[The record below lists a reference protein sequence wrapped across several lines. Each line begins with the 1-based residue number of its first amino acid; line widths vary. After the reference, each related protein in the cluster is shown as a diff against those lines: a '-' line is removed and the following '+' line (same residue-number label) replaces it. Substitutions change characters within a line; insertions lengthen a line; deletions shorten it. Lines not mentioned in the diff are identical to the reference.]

1 MQRKWTIVHKVFI
14 KEMLFGVRSRMS
26 LNAMLR
32 SMNSTLEI
40 GPWHNIK
47 YKLKKIVWKMVYK
60 Y

>member
-1 MQRKWTIVHKVFI
+1 MKRKWTIVHKVFI
-14 KEMLFGVRSRMS
+14 KEMLFGVTSWMS

-40 GPWHNIK
+40 GTWYNIK